1 MAEETRLLIDSSV
14 LLEFLLNQERADE
27 VAQFFERTPRAAFYV
42 TDFAFHSVALIL
54 VSRKRGEALARF
66 VKDLLVVRGVTL
78 LRLTPDEVVSL
89 TARTMELG
97 LDFDDAYQYVAAEK
111 HDLTL
116 VSLDADFDRT
126 KRGRMTPAE
135 VLGEPPVARD
145 RPPAKPARLR
155 RRSRKP

>member
-1 MAEETRLLIDSSV
+1 MANEARLLIDSSV

-27 VAQFFERTPRAAFYV
+27 VARFFERTPHAALYV

-54 VSRKRGEALARF
+54 VGRKRGEALARF
-66 VKDLLVVRGVTL
+66 VNDLLGVRGATL

-89 TARTMELG
+89 ATRTGELG

-126 KRGRMTPAE
+126 GRGRKTPADI
-135 VLGEPPVARD
+135 LGEPPIAHD
-145 RPPAKPARLR
+145 RPPSKPAR